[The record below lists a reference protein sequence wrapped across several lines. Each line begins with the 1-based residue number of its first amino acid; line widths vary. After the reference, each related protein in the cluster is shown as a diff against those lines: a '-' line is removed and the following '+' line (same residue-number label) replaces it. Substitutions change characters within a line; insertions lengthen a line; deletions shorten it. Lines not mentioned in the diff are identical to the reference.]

1 MKDPQPDTV
10 QEICD
15 RDEEM
20 VQVIEDDDAR
30 LLLLLDL
37 GFQGVAEGLK
47 PGAVGGE
54 SGLVLLLL
62 SFNQGCVLGIPLEG
76 LGFKVLSWSFLWRV

>member
-1 MKDPQPDTV
+1 MQA
-10 QEICD
+10 
-15 RDEEM
+15 
-20 VQVIEDDDAR
+20 IEDDDAR

-47 PGAVGGE
+47 SGAVGGE

-62 SFNQGCVLGIPLEG
+62 SFNQGCVLEISLEC
-76 LGFKVLSWSFLWRV
+76 LRFKVLSWSFPWRV

>member
-1 MKDPQPDTV
+1 M
-10 QEICD
+10 EN
-15 RDEEM
+15 
-20 VQVIEDDDAR
+20 DDAR

-37 GFQGVAEGLK
+37 GFHGVAEGLK

-62 SFNQGCVLGIPLEG
+62 TELQSRFCPGDFLG
-76 LGFKVLSWSFLWRV
+76 GFKVSFLLEQRQKAIF

>member
-1 MKDPQPDTV
+1 MPKLKSNA
-10 QEICD
+10 
-15 RDEEM
+15 EEFQRLSPALD
-20 VQVIEDDDAR
+20 VLWDDDAR

-62 SFNQGCVLGIPLEG
+62 SFNQVFALEISLEG
-76 LGFKVLSWSFLWRV
+76 FGFKVLSWSFPWRV

>member
-1 MKDPQPDTV
+1 M
-10 QEICD
+10 
-15 RDEEM
+15 
-20 VQVIEDDDAR
+20 QVMEDDAR

-37 GFQGVAEGLK
+37 GFQRVAEGLK

-62 SFNQGCVLGIPLEG
+62 SLNQVFVLEISLEG
-76 LGFKVLSWSFLWRV
+76 LGFKVLSWSFPWRV

>member
-1 MKDPQPDTV
+1 MQA
-10 QEICD
+10 
-15 RDEEM
+15 
-20 VQVIEDDDAR
+20 IEDDDAR

-62 SFNQGCVLGIPLEG
+62 SFNQGCVLEIPLEG
-76 LGFKVLSWSFLWRV
+76 LGFKVLSWSFPWRV

>member
-1 MKDPQPDTV
+1 M
-10 QEICD
+10 
-15 RDEEM
+15 
-20 VQVIEDDDAR
+20 QVMEDDDAR

-62 SFNQGCVLGIPLEG
+62 SFNQVFVLEISLEG
-76 LGFKVLSWSFLWRV
+76 FGFKVLSWSFPWRV

>member
-1 MKDPQPDTV
+1 MQAL
-10 QEICD
+10 EN
-15 RDEEM
+15 
-20 VQVIEDDDAR
+20 DDAR

-62 SFNQGCVLGIPLEG
+62 SFNQGFVLQISLQG
-76 LGFKVLSWSFLWRV
+76 LGFKVLSWSFPWRV

>member
-1 MKDPQPDTV
+1 M
-10 QEICD
+10 
-15 RDEEM
+15 
-20 VQVIEDDDAR
+20 QVIENDDAR

-62 SFNQGCVLGIPLEG
+62 SFNQGFVLQISLQG
-76 LGFKVLSWSFLWRV
+76 LGFQVLSWSFPWRV